1 MTDSPSPPTTSSA
14 ASIRHFSDD
23 GSRILERLE
32 GSTLLDNGQV
42 NLIVLDSIAESF
54 GSRWE
59 AKRAAV
65 YEHVGRVLARS
76 ASESG
81 YFARVSETD
90 FLVVHPDLGEF
101 SAQAAC
107 HRAFQE
113 IWRHFLGQTQQPNLT
128 VHRVTDLSQ
137 QQITAVPTSLTVA
150 LAGEAREMSL
160 AACRGVEDRSI
171 ISPSRWSPFLASDG
185 RKVGVSCSLEPIYN
199 LKTQSRIG
207 FRIRRKVTD
216 LDREVRLSSAQVAA
230 LSRLDL
236 LRIDMATVAHGLA
249 RLETETSDSPEL
261 SLIVPVSYISVS
273 HQQSRQVIAEALGVV
288 RKAVLTGIICE
299 IRDAE
304 HVPQGALLEAVSLLR
319 PWSLLVAA
327 HVRDAPIESMK
338 HAGLQAIS
346 MSCPEHISA
355 DAEFIAWL
363 KPMLRASKPIA
374 RSVMVYRSGS
384 ARRLAIAS
392 GLGATHGSMGSYPD
406 ARQIDR
412 AIVGE
417 QGGDLVGKASATARR
432 NATPHML
439 PMRSWNST

>member
-1 MTDSPSPPTTSSA
+1 MTDSSSSPTTSGV
-14 ASIRHFSDD
+14 ASIRRFSDD

-32 GSTLLDNGQV
+32 GSALLNSGQV

-59 AKRAAV
+59 AKRVAV
-65 YEHVGRVLARS
+65 YEHVERVLARS
-76 ASESG
+76 AAEAG

-101 SAQAAC
+101 SAQASC

-113 IWRHFLGQTQQPNLT
+113 IWKYFLGQTLQPNLT

-137 QQITAVPTSLTVA
+137 QQITAVPTSLTDA
-150 LAGEAREMSL
+150 LAGEAREMNL
-160 AACRGVEDRSI
+160 AACRGAEDRSI
-171 ISPSRWSPFLASDG
+171 ISPSRWSPFVATDG

-249 RLETETSDSPEL
+249 RLETEASDSPEL
-261 SLIVPVSYISVS
+261 ILIVPVSYISVS

-288 RKAVLTGIICE
+288 RKAVLAGIICE

-304 HVPQGALLEAVSLLR
+304 HVPQGALLETVSLLR

-327 HVRDAPIESMK
+327 YVREAPTESMK
-338 HAGLQAIS
+338 YAGLQAIS
-346 MSCPEHISA
+346 MSCPEHISG
-355 DAEFIAWL
+355 DAEFLGWL
-363 KPMLRASKPIA
+363 KSMLRAGKHIA
-374 RSVMVYRSGS
+374 RSVMVYRCGS
-384 ARRLAIAS
+384 ARRLAIA
-392 GLGATHGSMGSYPD
+392 GVLGATHGSMGVFAQECGIAD
-406 ARQIDR
+406 AFVSKLLTG
-412 AIVGE
+412 VG
-417 QGGDLVGKASATARR
+417 GV
-432 NATPHML
+432 
-439 PMRSWNST
+439 